1 LVTLAYLL
9 DTGIVSAPIS
19 KRPDAAILERLSE
32 RGAEC
37 AIAAPVWHELTYG
50 CRRLPKGK
58 RRAALEAYLRDV
70 VHGAF
75 PILAYDEA
83 AATWHGEE
91 RARLDTIG
99 RPAPFVDGQIAAIA
113 HVHGLVLA
121 TTNVHDFVRFNG
133 LKVENWSKRDGRQ
146 KKEPIPD

>member
-1 LVTLAYLL
+1 M
-9 DTGIVSAPIS
+9 SAPVS
-19 KRPDAAILERLSE
+19 KTPDAAILERLDE
-32 RGAEC
+32 RGPEG

-70 VHGAF
+70 VRGSF
-75 PILAYDEA
+75 PILPYDEA

-91 RARLDTIG
+91 RARLEALG

-121 TTNVHDFVRFNG
+121 TTNDRDFVHFKG
-133 LKVENWSKRDGRQ
+133 LTIENWSKRHARS
-146 KKEPIPD
+146 KAEPI

>member
-1 LVTLAYLL
+1 MTVGYLL
-9 DTGIVSAPIS
+9 DTGILCAPVSKKPAP
-19 KRPDAAILERLSE
+19 AILERLDAH
-32 RGAEC
+32 GPEC

-70 VHGAF
+70 VRGSF
-75 PILAYDEA
+75 PILPYDEA

-91 RARLDTIG
+91 RARLEALG
-99 RPAPFVDGQIAAIA
+99 RTVPFVDGQIAAIA

-121 TTNVHDFVRFNG
+121 TTNDKDFVRFKG
-133 LKVENWSKRDGRQ
+133 LTVENWSTRRVR
-146 KKEPIPD
+146 